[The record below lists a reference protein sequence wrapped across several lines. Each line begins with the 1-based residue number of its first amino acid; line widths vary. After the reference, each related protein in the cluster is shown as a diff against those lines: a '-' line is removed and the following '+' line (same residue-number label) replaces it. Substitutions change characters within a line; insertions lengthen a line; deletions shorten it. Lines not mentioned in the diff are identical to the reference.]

1 MFFIFNFDVCNMSLG
16 GQLSNGIFI
25 VQDDVNDIGN
35 KNFKIIS
42 WIDIASLFNLPLV
55 VNNEWNIR

>member
-1 MFFIFNFDVCNMSLG
+1 MFFIFNFDVCNMNLW
-16 GQLSNGIFI
+16 GQLSNVNLI

-42 WIDIASLFNLPLV
+42 WICLLYTSDAAD
-55 VNNEWNIR
+55 E

>member
-1 MFFIFNFDVCNMSLG
+1 MNLW
-16 GQLSNGIFI
+16 GQLSNVNLI

-42 WIDIASLFNLPLV
+42 WSDITSLFNPPLV
-55 VNNEWNIR
+55 VNNEWDIR

>member
-1 MFFIFNFDVCNMSLG
+1 MFFIFNFDVCNMILWE
-16 GQLSNGIFI
+16 QLSNGIFI

-42 WIDIASLFNLPLV
+42 WIDIASLFNPPLV
-55 VNNEWNIR
+55 VNNEWDIR

>member
-35 KNFKIIS
+35 QNFKIIS
-42 WIDIASLFNLPLV
+42 WSDIASLFNPPLV
-55 VNNEWNIR
+55 VNNEWDIR